1 MKTKRGK
8 TKTLKQGVIYTIDV
22 ISPKGKP
29 LEPEEAYTKFI
40 NQCGVVVRD
49 SVPITVQEWHE
60 PVKARVGSSFVSK
73 RKKKECWRTLME
85 HFILPPEYRKKD
97 EFGNDDPEG
106 RKRRR
111 LVKEFALQ
119 KMATAFRTYKKN
131 LAAQYVE
138 KGKTPDFTGQYEKLK
153 DDWPEFVRQKKSEEF
168 KAISDKNKANAA
180 KKQYNHIMGPGGY
193 RLSEP
198 KWQKMEDDLR
208 ARGIPLGTEGW
219 DPRAK
224 SWWYGHGGTLDPVTG
239 ECTHRDTKFKPTQ
252 ALIDAM
258 RDAQAGKIKFNREN
272 DQLTRALGNPEHG
285 GRV

>member
-1 MKTKRGK
+1 
-8 TKTLKQGVIYTIDV
+8 
-22 ISPKGKP
+22 
-29 LEPEEAYTKFI
+29 
-40 NQCGVVVRD
+40 
-49 SVPITVQEWHE
+49 
-60 PVKARVGSSFVSK
+60 
-73 RKKKECWRTLME
+73 
-85 HFILPPEYRKKD
+85 
-97 EFGNDDPEG
+97 
-106 RKRRR
+106 
-111 LVKEFALQ
+111 
-119 KMATAFRTYKKN
+119 
-131 LAAQYVE
+131 
-138 KGKTPDFTGQYEKLK
+138 
-153 DDWPEFVRQKKSEEF
+153 
-168 KAISDKNKANAA
+168 
-180 KKQYNHIMGPGGY
+180 MGPGGY

-258 RDAQAGKIKFNREN
+258 RDAQEGKIKFNREN